1 MRPTVVAQPSP
12 LRHSCLRGVTGTSRC
27 TLIMNRST
35 QQSPLD
41 RLPAWLLALLA
52 LALGG
57 LLALALMTT
66 PPGQVGL
73 ADSRLTDIVLPLAAA
88 GCLIALSLYSPLAG
102 FLAWIA
108 LAPYSQH
115 LALDLRL
122 GAGIP
127 DLSLSRML
135 AGFLLLLVI
144 TQAALGKRTLR
155 PLAWSDLAYALF
167 LFGLLFSVPQ
177 TVYGKLEGVQTILD
191 AYIVP
196 FIALFIARQVVRN
209 QRDLRWLTVV
219 LMASAVAFSLLI
231 IREQLTGEVLL
242 YSRGGPLQP
251 QLPKGHQPDGQRRAH
266 RRQHR
271 DGDSAGP
278 DAAGPELA
286 GRRAGHRRAAA
297 GATDAGGR
305 AGHLRV
311 GRLHDLQPGELAG
324 GCGDAGG
331 VAGAAATDAA
341 HVVAGVA
348 AGGRAGRHFLAER
361 RQQPG
366 GHRTAAGGRLSRL
379 SHDSA
384 ATGAGYG
391 RGQSGVRTGLQQFRL
406 DRAPQLRMEPQ
417 PAVRHRSAGPQ
428 LLHLFPGLRRAGGA
442 AALPRVD
449 GAAGLAGIS
458 PLSVVARPALDRDAL
473 AAGAAVFLTYFL
485 ASGTFD
491 NLNHLAMNLIFY
503 AVIGSIW
510 GATEYTPH
518 SALSSPRT
526 RPLTLT
532 PYSFRSG

>member
-1 MRPTVVAQPSP
+1 
-12 LRHSCLRGVTGTSRC
+12 
-27 TLIMNRST
+27 MNHST
-35 QQSPLD
+35 QHSPLD

-66 PPGQVGL
+66 ASGQVGL

-144 TQAALGKRTLR
+144 TQAALGKRKLR

-242 YSRGGPLQP
+242 YSREAARYSRSFQKVISLMGNAAPIGVSTAMAIPLGLTMLAQSL
-251 QLPKGHQPDGQRRAH
+251 Q
-266 RRQHR
+266 
-271 DGDSAGP
+271 AGSP
-278 DAAGPELA
+278 ATPA
-286 GRRAGHRRAAA
+286 RRAG
-297 GATDAGGR
+297 
-305 AGHLRV
+305 
-311 GRLHDLQPGELAG
+311 
-324 GCGDAGG
+324 
-331 VAGAAATDAA
+331 
-341 HVVAGVA
+341 
-348 AGGRAGRHFLAER
+348 
-361 RQQPG
+361 
-366 GHRTAAGGRLSRL
+366 
-379 SHDSA
+379 
-384 ATGAGYG
+384 
-391 RGQSGVRTGLQQFRL
+391 
-406 DRAPQLRMEPQ
+406 QL
-417 PAVRHRSAGPQ
+417 V
-428 LLHLFPGLRRAGGA
+428 LA
-442 AALPRVD
+442 AALAICALGVYMTYNRASWLAVAVTLVVLLALRPRMRRMLLPVLLL
-449 GAAGLAGIS
+449 AAVLAIVFWQTVVNSPAVTERLLEDDSVGYRTTVLRLALDMAADNPVFGLGYNNFGSIARRNYGWNPNLLFGIDPPAHNSYTFFLVSGGLVALLPYLAWMALLAWQGFHRFRSSRS
-458 PLSVVARPALDRDAL
+458 PLERDAL

-503 AVIGSIW
+503 AIIGSIW
-510 GATEYTPH
+510 GATEYTSPL
-518 SALSSPRT
+518 ALSSAPTRT
-526 RPLTLT
+526 PTRTL
-532 PYSFRSG
+532 SGPEIEEEYE

>member
-1 MRPTVVAQPSP
+1 
-12 LRHSCLRGVTGTSRC
+12 
-27 TLIMNRST
+27 MNHST
-35 QQSPLD
+35 QHSPLD

-66 PPGQVGL
+66 ASGQVGL

-144 TQAALGKRTLR
+144 TQAALGKRKLR

-242 YSRGGPLQP
+242 YSREAARYSRSFQKVISLMGNAAPIGVSTAMAIPLGLTMLAQSL
-251 QLPKGHQPDGQRRAH
+251 Q
-266 RRQHR
+266 
-271 DGDSAGP
+271 AGSP
-278 DAAGPELA
+278 ATPA
-286 GRRAGHRRAAA
+286 RRAG
-297 GATDAGGR
+297 
-305 AGHLRV
+305 
-311 GRLHDLQPGELAG
+311 
-324 GCGDAGG
+324 
-331 VAGAAATDAA
+331 
-341 HVVAGVA
+341 
-348 AGGRAGRHFLAER
+348 
-361 RQQPG
+361 
-366 GHRTAAGGRLSRL
+366 
-379 SHDSA
+379 
-384 ATGAGYG
+384 
-391 RGQSGVRTGLQQFRL
+391 
-406 DRAPQLRMEPQ
+406 QL
-417 PAVRHRSAGPQ
+417 V
-428 LLHLFPGLRRAGGA
+428 LA
-442 AALPRVD
+442 AALAICALGVYMTYNR
-449 GAAGLAGIS
+449 ASWLA
-458 PLSVVARPALDRDAL
+458 VA
-473 AAGAAVFLTYFL
+473 VT
-485 ASGTFD
+485 
-491 NLNHLAMNLIFY
+491 
-503 AVIGSIW
+503 
-510 GATEYTPH
+510 
-518 SALSSPRT
+518 
-526 RPLTLT
+526 
-532 PYSFRSG
+532 